1 MTPTRSQ
8 GAHTMEP
15 TLERLVG
22 LAGVV
27 QDPGAEGENTTGGS
41 GCGGWPVLLF
51 DEDCGHTVDGWFAGA
66 DGRVDPPWTVQ
77 FEFTGP
83 PEFVTITLL
92 DLGSAG
98 IQLTYRREGCPSRD
112 RARALVGVGR
122 MPDAPE
128 VLLAGA
134 SR

>member
-1 MTPTRSQ
+1 MELTP
-8 GAHTMEP
+8 
-15 TLERLVG
+15 ERLVG

-27 QDPGAEGENTTGGS
+27 QGPGAEGENTTGGF
-41 GCGGWPVLLF
+41 GRGGWPVLLV

-66 DGRVDPPWTVQ
+66 DGRVEPPWTVQ
-77 FEFTGP
+77 FEFPGP
-83 PEFVTITLL
+83 PEPVTTTLP

-98 IQLTYRREGCPSRD
+98 IQRTYCNEGCPSRD

-128 VLLAGA
+128 ALPAGA

>member
-1 MTPTRSQ
+1 
-8 GAHTMEP
+8 MEP

-83 PEFVTITLL
+83 PEFVTITLP

-128 VLLAGA
+128 ALLAGA

>member
-128 VLLAGA
+128 ALLAGA

>member
-1 MTPTRSQ
+1 
-8 GAHTMEP
+8 MEL
-15 TLERLVG
+15 TLERLAR

-27 QDPGAEGENTTGGS
+27 QDPGAEGENPTGGF
-41 GCGGWPVLLF
+41 GRGGWPVLLF

-128 VLLAGA
+128 ALLAGA

>member
-1 MTPTRSQ
+1 
-8 GAHTMEP
+8 MEL

-27 QDPGAEGENTTGGS
+27 QDPGAEGEHTTGGF
-41 GCGGWPVLLF
+41 GRGGWPVLLV
-51 DEDCGHTVDGWFAGA
+51 DDDCGHTVGGWFAGA
-66 DGRVDPPWTVQ
+66 AGRVEPPWTVQ

-83 PEFVTITLL
+83 PEFVTITLP

-98 IQLTYRREGCPSRD
+98 IQLTYCNEGCPSRD

-122 MPDAPE
+122 MPDALE
-128 VLLAGA
+128 ALLAGA